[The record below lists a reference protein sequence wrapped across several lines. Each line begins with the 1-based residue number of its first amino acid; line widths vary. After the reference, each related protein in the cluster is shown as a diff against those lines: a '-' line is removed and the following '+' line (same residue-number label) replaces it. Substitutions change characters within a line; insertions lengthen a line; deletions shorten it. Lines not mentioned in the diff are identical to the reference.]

1 MDVHH
6 VHGSSQGVR
15 VDLHMVTGSK
25 SYKTTTSGI
34 TTQAMGRIENLVRV
48 GRIKCYMTFM
58 IVDTN
63 GYNMLMGL
71 DFLLKIGADVDVER
85 DGLNQVCN
93 GLGLDV
99 QQVIKLNMINVIVV
113 TPLNAIEARATKSS

>member
-1 MDVHH
+1 M
-6 VHGSSQGVR
+6 
-15 VDLHMVTGSK
+15 
-25 SYKTTTSGI
+25 
-34 TTQAMGRIENLVRV
+34 
-48 GRIKCYMTFM
+48 
-58 IVDTN
+58 
-63 GYNMLMGL
+63 
-71 DFLLKIGADVDVER
+71 ER

>member
-1 MDVHH
+1 
-6 VHGSSQGVR
+6 
-15 VDLHMVTGSK
+15 MVKGSK

-34 TTQAMGRIENLVRV
+34 ITQAMGRIENLVRV
-48 GRIKCYMTFM
+48 RGIKCYMTFM

-63 GYNMLMGL
+63 GYKMLMGL
-71 DFLLKIGADVDVER
+71 DFLLKIGADINVER